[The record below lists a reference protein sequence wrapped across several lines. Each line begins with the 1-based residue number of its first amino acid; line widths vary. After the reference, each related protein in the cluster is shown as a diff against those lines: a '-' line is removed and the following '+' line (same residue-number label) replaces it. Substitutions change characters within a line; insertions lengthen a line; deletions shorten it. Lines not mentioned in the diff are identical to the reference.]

1 MSLPALADH
10 LASQGRYGDTNL
22 VHMSDHEVNQ
32 LQHFMQAQGKSLTI
46 NPHTGLPE
54 AFLGLGKLFSSMGP
68 VGQTLAGAALTIL
81 TDGAI
86 NPMMA
91 GGIVG
96 AATGLATG
104 NLMQGVTAGLG
115 AWGGGAVGEGFMGAS
130 KLASTGDKALAAKAA
145 AAEAR
150 AVPGAAPLDQAGFDK
165 ISSIPKDG
173 AFNFG
178 SAAPAQIQPY
188 VAPSAAGQMA
198 AGANRAATGIGNLIG
213 GGEAGTSARENFWKA
228 YKIPILATGASLLL
242 GASNHANNP
251 AGQGSTWQNQIIAP
265 NTNSFDPNYRAHRVG
280 ENTSYRAPW
289 DTTERSYFSAK
300 EGGLMSLAE
309 GGSAV
314 GPVEAM
320 SEGNEVGQ
328 NTHYPMANQ
337 MTSSYSPIQASNPIA
352 QDLIRPQGE
361 DNVDPYTGEEK
372 FAAGGQAGEMLRNLS
387 GMYGNAMHSN

>member
-54 AFLGLGKLFSSMGP
+54 AFLGLGKLVNSMGSI
-68 VGQTLAGAALTIL
+68 GQTLAGAALTIL

-104 NLMQGVTAGLG
+104 NLMNGVTAGLG
-115 AWGGGAVGEGFMGAS
+115 AWGGAGVSAGVMGES
-130 KLASTGDKALAAKAA
+130 KLLSTSAKAA
-145 AAEAR
+145 EAEAS
-150 AVPGAAPLDQAGFDK
+150 AAR
-165 ISSIPKDG
+165 
-173 AFNFG
+173 
-178 SAAPAQIQPY
+178 SAAPVDYYGASVTPKT
-188 VAPSAAGQMA
+188 AGWGATPSAYETATSQAGQA
-198 AGANRAATGIGNLIG
+198 IADRVGGGFNRIATGLGNLTDTG
-213 GGEAGTSARENFWKA
+213 GAGTSARENFWKA
-228 YKIPILATGASLLL
+228 YKIPTLATGASLLL

-320 SEGNEVGQ
+320 SQGNDVGQ

-337 MTSSYSPIQASNPIA
+337 MTSSYAPSQISNPIA
-352 QDLIRPQGE
+352 QDVIRPQGE